1 MDHHHDNISASKDES
16 KSGTQEMDD
25 RANDVS
31 QGSAKD
37 YHDHTSIKKQKLDSE
52 SEQEMENDSS
62 SRIVSDVDR
71 KKCIRLKD
79 YRAQGK
85 KPFNAISESKSGTQE
100 MDDRANDVS
109 QGSAKDYHDHT
120 SIKKQKLDSESEQ
133 EMENDSS
140 SRIVSDVDRK
150 KCIRLKDYRA
160 QGKKPF
166 NAISEV
172 TVLREDSESQSH
184 LKTIRP
190 GISFATVNARTMS
203 KIGKTEQMAALMRKN
218 NWDIL
223 AISETRWPGSG
234 LIKLDLGE
242 LVLYSGHEDK
252 FTHSQGVAL
261 MLSKQAQRS
270 IIEWKLH
277 GSRIILASFRTVKK
291 NLYFVQC
298 YAPTNK
304 NKETDDFYN
313 RLTTILRGIPKNDYL
328 ILMGDFNAKVGSD
341 NSGYEEVMGKHGIG
355 EMNENGKRFA
365 DLCATFNLVI
375 GGTVFSHKR
384 IHKATWISPG
394 QSTENQIDHI
404 CIRKKC
410 RRFLQDVC
418 VNPGADVASDHHPLC
433 AKLKLTLKQT
443 SGPSPLYNLLKGS
456 KKQEEDKVA
465 LTKIWQLLKELG
477 KVKTEQ
483 DWLKGKE
490 TVTSIC
496 LKILDPNICLPK
508 EWIGEGTKQKIEER
522 NEKLAKVNRSK
533 TLEAKREAQKEYT
546 EIDKTINHSM
556 RTDKQ
561 NYIDTVEAA
570 LQNCI
575 KDRVPKQCSH
585 LRASN

>member
-1 MDHHHDNISASKDES
+1 
-16 KSGTQEMDD
+16 
-25 RANDVS
+25 
-31 QGSAKD
+31 
-37 YHDHTSIKKQKLDSE
+37 
-52 SEQEMENDSS
+52 
-62 SRIVSDVDR
+62 
-71 KKCIRLKD
+71 
-79 YRAQGK
+79 
-85 KPFNAISESKSGTQE
+85 
-100 MDDRANDVS
+100 
-109 QGSAKDYHDHT
+109 
-120 SIKKQKLDSESEQ
+120 
-133 EMENDSS
+133 
-140 SRIVSDVDRK
+140 
-150 KCIRLKDYRA
+150 
-160 QGKKPF
+160 
-166 NAISEV
+166 
-172 TVLREDSESQSH
+172 
-184 LKTIRP
+184 
-190 GISFATVNARTMS
+190 MS